1 MNAKDAKKLGA
12 AIRRHREAAGL
23 HRKGLADAAG
33 IEPSTILRLETGVI
47 REPRAET
54 LQRIARVL
62 GVAVEEFVSV
72 AGYMSPNAEIGL
84 PVYLR
89 RSMGLTDDEAKRIER
104 YIARLTNQRNAK

>member
-12 AIRRHREAAGL
+12 AIRRHRKAAGL
-23 HRKGLADAAG
+23 HRKGLAAAAG
-33 IEPSTILRLETGVI
+33 VEPSTILRLETGTV

-54 LQRIARVL
+54 LQRIARAL

-72 AGYMSPNAEIGL
+72 AGYMSPADTGL

-89 RSMGLTDDEAKRIER
+89 RNMGLTDDEAKRIER
-104 YIARLTNQRNAK
+104 YVAKLTNRRKDK